1 MLHQNF
7 SPKWKGRKAIM
18 KKYTFGVWLDI
29 DAENENEAIYFF
41 DSIVKNNALVSDS
54 YCFEWKEVE

>member
-1 MLHQNF
+1 M
-7 SPKWKGRKAIM
+7 WKAVFILD

-29 DAENENEAIYFF
+29 DAEDEEQALRLF
-41 DSIVKNNALVSDS
+41 DNVIKNSFVKDS

>member
-1 MLHQNF
+1 LT
-7 SPKWKGRKAIM
+7 

-29 DAENENEAIYFF
+29 NAEDEDQAISLF
-41 DSIVKNNALVSDS
+41 DSVVKNSFVKDS